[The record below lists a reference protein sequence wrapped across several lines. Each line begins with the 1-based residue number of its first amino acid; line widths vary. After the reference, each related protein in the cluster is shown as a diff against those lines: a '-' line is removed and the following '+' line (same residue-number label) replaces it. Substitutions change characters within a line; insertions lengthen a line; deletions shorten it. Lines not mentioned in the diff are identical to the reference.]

1 MRILVVDDHPLMA
14 NAAKLALQGLDHG
27 AAVDLAE
34 ALHQALEM
42 AGQPPG
48 YELCL
53 LDLGLPDVN
62 GIEALLQLR
71 AAFPELPVV
80 VLSGHADRARILA
93 ALDAGAMGYIPK
105 SSSISVMMNAIRL
118 VMSGAV
124 YVPAEALEIR
134 AEALPPATQLI
145 PEVVSSSAPPEGRD
159 SAPASFP
166 GPASVHGASATPGAA
181 AGPGAAALST
191 PAGVDGE
198 RGAADMSAQL
208 GLSARQTEVL
218 ELLLKGLPNKLIAR
232 RLDISDNTVKIHVS
246 SVLRALGVN
255 SRTQALL
262 AAHRLG
268 LRLNEMT

>member
-14 NAAKLALQGLDHG
+14 NAAKLALQGIDHG
-27 AAVDLAE
+27 ATVDLAE

-42 AGQPPG
+42 AGLPPG

-53 LDLGLPDVN
+53 LDLGLPDVS
-62 GIEALLQLR
+62 GIDALLQLR

-80 VLSGHADRARILA
+80 VLSGHAERARILA

-124 YVPAEALEIR
+124 YVPAEALGSRSET
-134 AEALPPATQLI
+134 LPSASQAVGELVAPAA
-145 PEVVSSSAPPEGRD
+145 PSSAPVPSG
-159 SAPASFP
+159 APAPAEVPATAGLPTPP
-166 GPASVHGASATPGAA
+166 GS
-181 AGPGAAALST
+181 
-191 PAGVDGE
+191 DGE
-198 RGAADMSAQL
+198 RGAADRSAQL
-208 GLSARQTEVL
+208 GLSPRQTEVL